1 MRNTKVRQR
10 IAAGKL
16 KLRIRD
22 LRNLGVKSECM
33 LAAIGIYTA
42 DELRRQCAVRA
53 FAELKRLG
61 QSHSLN
67 MLWALAGALDP
78 WPEGTHWRTV
88 ARGEA
93 RLSLLLAVEDLEK
106 SALGRAL
113 VESADASGQAAL
125 VTVGLVAVDD
135 LLVDERVD
143 ERHGSLVIGARLF
156 LV

>member
-22 LRNLGVKSECM
+22 LRNLGVKSERM

-42 DELRRQCAVRA
+42 DELRRQGAVRA

-61 QSHSLN
+61 QTPSLN

-78 WPEGTHWRTV
+78 WPEGTHWREV
-88 ARGEA
+88 ARGES
-93 RLSLLLAVEDLEK
+93 RLSLLLAIEDLE
-106 SALGRAL
+106 AAAQGRA
-113 VESADASGQAAL
+113 GAL
-125 VTVGLVAVDD
+125 SPMT
-135 LLVDERVD
+135 
-143 ERHGSLVIGARLF
+143 
-156 LV
+156 